1 MSLDVMKRLSPKRV
15 PADKI
20 GEAETRVAE
29 LKARAAAAASRQRA
43 TAERLAERQK
53 ALEEAA
59 ESGAEL
65 APIARAVLEAETE
78 LKAIDL
84 EAGPLAGA
92 VRRAEEVLADLR
104 EEHRLSLLDAQLEKV
119 HAETEKEKLE
129 AADAV
134 SVAAAKVERLYGL
147 DRLRDALLTERN
159 GRHDTGSKTL
169 YEDGLM
175 ATFLESASGDRL
187 PALAPEDAGSTPSWW
202 TLKFNLRLI
211 GPQFAM
217 RAVRA
222 ELAAEKAS
230 S

>member
-1 MSLDVMKRLSPKRV
+1 MSLDVMKRLTPKRV
-15 PADKI
+15 PVDAI
-20 GEAETRVAE
+20 GAAEARLSE
-29 LKARAAAAASRQRA
+29 LKARAEAAESRRKA
-43 TAERLAERQK
+43 TADRLAEGRIS
-53 ALEEAA
+53 LEEAA

-78 LKAIDL
+78 LKAIAL
-84 EAGPLAGA
+84 EADPLASA
-92 VRRAEEVLADLR
+92 VRRAEEVLADLK
-104 EEHRLSLLDAQLEKV
+104 EERRLALLDAELEKV
-119 HAETEKEKLE
+119 HAEAEKVKAD
-129 AADAV
+129 AADA
-134 SVAAAKVERLYGL
+134 ARALADRVERAYGL

-169 YEDGLM
+169 YEDGMM

-187 PALAPEDAGSTPSWW
+187 PGLAPEDAGNTPSWW

-222 ELAAEKAS
+222 ELGPEKV
-230 S
+230 